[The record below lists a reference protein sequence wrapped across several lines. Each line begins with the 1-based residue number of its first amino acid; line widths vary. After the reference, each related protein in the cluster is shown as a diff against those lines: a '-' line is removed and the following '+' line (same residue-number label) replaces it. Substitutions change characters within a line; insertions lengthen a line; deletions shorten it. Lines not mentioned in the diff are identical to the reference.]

1 MRMQEGL
8 KNITTISCRYVTSVT
23 TMNDKIL
30 RMKKYKNK
38 EAKPKYIQSPVEF
51 AWFVWNMHATR
62 L

>member
-51 AWFVWNMHATR
+51 A
-62 L
+62 